1 MLLIIE
7 QWVDFSVTIM
17 LVQFIEYHL
26 LFNY

>member
-7 QWVDFSVTIM
+7 QWVDFSVKIM